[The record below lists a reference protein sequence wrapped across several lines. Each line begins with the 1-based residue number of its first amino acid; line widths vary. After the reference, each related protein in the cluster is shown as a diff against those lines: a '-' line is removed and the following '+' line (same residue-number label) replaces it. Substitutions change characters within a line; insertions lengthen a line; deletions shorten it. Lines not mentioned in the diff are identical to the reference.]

1 MLSKLEFVDV
11 GRFKRGIEMDARTQ
25 LVTIAI
31 KKGKEVNK
39 SALSQAVDDA
49 GYDPIHLYTL
59 EDGKLRTQP
68 IPLKK

>member
-11 GRFKRGIEMDARTQ
+11 GRFKKGIEMDAKTQ
-25 LVTIAI
+25 LVTIAV
-31 KKGKEVNK
+31 KKGEKVNK
-39 SALSQAVDDA
+39 SALSRAVDDA

-59 EDGKLRTQP
+59 ENGKLRTQP